1 MFGYLPEAVKQ
12 QILCFLQK
20 DNFRAAKE
28 IYDDWINNNRVSTEM
43 NEAINLQ

>member
-12 QILCFLQK
+12 QVLFYLQN

-28 IYDDWINNNRVSTEM
+28 LYDSWLSSNYVNKVDS
-43 NEAINLQ
+43 Q